1 MLTIL
6 LITPIIGIILIAP
19 INTNTVYSII
29 KIKRIAL
36 IVTIINFIV
45 SLVIWINFDSSIIE
59 YQFTQEFNT
68 VNFCHLNIGVDGISI
83 YFVLLT
89 TFIIPICILC
99 NWDSIKY
106 NIKYFL
112 MCFLVLETFLI
123 CVFIILDILLFY
135 IFFESVLIPLFLIIG
150 IWGANSNTR
159 VRAAFLLF
167 LYTLFGSLFI
177 LLAFIIIYFNV
188 GSTDFNI
195 ISITEISLES
205 QKILWI
211 PIFIS
216 IAIKT
221 PLYPGHIWLYRAHSE
236 APLAGSVILAGLILK
251 LATYGYIRI
260 ILQFLPDACNYYGPF
275 VQTIAVITIIYSS
288 LVTIRQTDFKALVA
302 YSSISHIGIVVLR
315 TIL

>member
-99 NWDSIKY
+99 N
-106 NIKYFL
+106 
-112 MCFLVLETFLI
+112 
-123 CVFIILDILLFY
+123 
-135 IFFESVLIPLFLIIG
+135 
-150 IWGANSNTR
+150 
-159 VRAAFLLF
+159 
-167 LYTLFGSLFI
+167 
-177 LLAFIIIYFNV
+177 
-188 GSTDFNI
+188 
-195 ISITEISLES
+195 
-205 QKILWI
+205 
-211 PIFIS
+211 
-216 IAIKT
+216 
-221 PLYPGHIWLYRAHSE
+221 
-236 APLAGSVILAGLILK
+236 
-251 LATYGYIRI
+251 
-260 ILQFLPDACNYYGPF
+260 
-275 VQTIAVITIIYSS
+275 
-288 LVTIRQTDFKALVA
+288 
-302 YSSISHIGIVVLR
+302 
-315 TIL
+315 